1 MRILLLGGTGFIGP
15 YVVRELHHGGHE
27 VTLFHRGEHESGL
40 LPAVRHVRSPQ
51 AAMPILRFPEE
62 LRRTDFD
69 VIIHMIAM
77 GQDDTRAAI
86 TFFSGHAKQLVLLS
100 SGDVYRHYGGFM
112 GLETAPPDENL
123 LTEDAPLR
131 TVLFPY
137 RRLAKSPDELNYIY
151 DKILVEREA
160 LEQSR
165 LPATI
170 LRLPKVYGPGG
181 NADLATVY
189 GFREHLNWRWTHGY
203 VENVAAAIVL
213 TALHPGAKHRIY
225 NVGESYTPTVGERL
239 KLLPASDIP
248 AADTRAYDFRYN
260 IAYDT
265 SRIRKELGYE
275 EPVSDEEAVRRTF
288 QSVKAARQ
296 ATAPAAQNRA

>member
-15 YVVRELHHGGHE
+15 YVARDLHQGGHE

-40 LPAVRHVRSPQ
+40 LPAVPHVRSPH
-51 AAMPILRFPEE
+51 AAMPIRTFPEE

-86 TFFSGHAKQLVLLS
+86 AFFSEHAQRMVLLS
-100 SGDVYRHYGGFM
+100 SGDVYRAYGGFM
-112 GLETAPPDENL
+112 GLETASPDEGL
-123 LTEDAPLR
+123 LTEDSPLR

-137 RRLAKSPDELNYIY
+137 RRLAKTSDELNYNY
-151 DKILVEREA
+151 EKILVEREA
-160 LEQSR
+160 MGQNR

-189 GFREHLNWRWTHGY
+189 GFREHSNWRWTHGY
-203 VENVAAAIVL
+203 VENVAAAVVMA
-213 TALHPGAKHRIY
+213 ALHPWPDHRIY

-239 KLLPASDIP
+239 KLLPASNMP
-248 AADTRAYDFRYN
+248 AADTKAYDFRYN

-265 SRIRKELGYE
+265 SRIRVELGYK
-275 EPVSDEEAVRRTF
+275 EPVSDEEGLRRTL
-288 QSVKAARQ
+288 QSVKRIHQ
-296 ATAPAAQNRA
+296 ATAPSAQNRA